1 MGVRL
6 RQKCAAPVR
15 MLFVVLVLV
24 LSNAVHVLEPGL
36 IGSVAM
42 ENDERRS
49 STSTGLR
56 PKYEYKYE
64 FRSVEAST

>member
-15 MLFVVLVLV
+15 MLFVVLVL
-24 LSNAVHVLEPGL
+24 SNAVHVLEPGL
-36 IGSVAM
+36 IGSVAV